1 MARYADG
8 LLADGE
14 RIERRTRQHW
24 FSIFAYIG
32 WFWAFAAGTIL
43 FFLLA
48 RLTTWQV
55 FDWLTLIAL
64 LLAAAWTAWRWLNW
78 SFQDYIVTN
87 RRVIKVEGILNKEAA
102 DSSLEKINDAVL
114 RQGLFARLL
123 GYGDLEIMTAAEASV
138 DVFKMLDRPAEFKKA
153 MLNAKYSLER
163 DIASPLPGPPLRAP
177 SASSGAAVPATAAGG
192 PTGGP
197 DAAAPKGDAATPRMA
212 SDEVTDTLQRLA
224 DLRDR
229 GAISA
234 AEFEAKKA
242 ELLGRL

>member
-14 RIERRTRQHW
+14 RIELRTRQHW

-55 FDWLTLIAL
+55 FDWLTLIGL
-64 LLAAAWTAWRWLNW
+64 LLALAWTAWRWLDW

-87 RRVIKVEGILNKEAA
+87 RRVIKVDGILNKEAA

-114 RQGLFARLL
+114 RQGLLARML
-123 GYGDLEIMTAAEASV
+123 GYGDLEIMTAAESSV
-138 DVFKMLDRPAEFKKA
+138 DVFKMLDRPADFKKT

-163 DIASPLPGPPLRAP
+163 DIAAPLPGPPLRAP
-177 SASSGAAVPATAAGG
+177 SASPASTAPATPAAGPAGGSPAAGAAAG
-192 PTGGP
+192 
-197 DAAAPKGDAATPRMA
+197 AAARPMA
-212 SDEVTDTLQRLA
+212 PDEVTDTLQRLA